1 MTNPL
6 IRIIDCANGDTVT
19 DREMTDAEYVQYQ
32 ADKTKAVAD
41 ADAQTAKQVARQA
54 VLDKL
59 GLKLGLSAD
68 EAQALLG

>member
-1 MTNPL
+1 MANPI
-6 IRIIDCANGDTVT
+6 IRIHNSTTNEVV
-19 DREMTDAEYVQYQ
+19 DREMTDTEYVQYQ

-59 GLKLGLSAD
+59 ELTAD